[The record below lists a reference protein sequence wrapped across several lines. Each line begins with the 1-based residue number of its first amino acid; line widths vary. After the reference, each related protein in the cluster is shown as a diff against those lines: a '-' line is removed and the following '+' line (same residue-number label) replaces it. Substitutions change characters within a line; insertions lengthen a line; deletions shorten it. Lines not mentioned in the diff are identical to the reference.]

1 MMSATIWIIAENKQ
15 FAAELV
21 GGARDLGGAEAR
33 VSAFVGGDAD
43 ACKELIARGADVA
56 CAMPLPE
63 ACPWEDYAPVLAKR
77 AAEEKPMLL
86 LVGATKRGRDMAA
99 RLAGL
104 LHAPCVSDAKSIVLG
119 SGEMELSRMIY
130 GGMAEKV
137 VVATAPTALAT
148 VSAQSYAPLDA
159 DDARS
164 GVVETLQPEA
174 GAVKVLGRL
183 PRRKDTVN
191 LSAAACVVGVGRGF
205 AEEGELALAKD
216 LAAAMDA
223 EVACSRP
230 IAEFLKW
237 LPEEVYIGISGQS
250 IKPQVYLAVGIS
262 GQAQHTYGVRDAKCI
277 VSVNKDENAPI
288 FQVSD
293 YFIVGDLKEVLPA
306 LKEAFIS
313 YKPQVGERERCN
325 A

>member
-21 GGARDLGGAEAR
+21 GGARDLGGTGAQ
-33 VSAFVGGDAD
+33 VSAFVGGDAE
-43 ACKELIARGADVA
+43 ACKEIITRGADVA

-77 AAEEKPMLL
+77 ATEEKPMLI

-104 LHAPCVSDAKSIVLG
+104 LHAPCVSDAKSIVPG
-119 SGEMELSRMIY
+119 NGEMELSRMVY

-137 VVATAPTALAT
+137 VTTTAPTVLAT
-148 VSAQSYAPLDA
+148 VSAQRYSPLA
-159 DDARS
+159 VDDSRNGAT
-164 GVVETLQPEA
+164 ETLQLEA
-174 GAVKVLGRL
+174 GAVKVLGRM
-183 PRRKDTVN
+183 PKPKGAVN
-191 LSAAACVVGVGRGF
+191 LSAAARVVGVGRGF
-205 AEEGELALAKD
+205 AEEGELAMAKD

-230 IAEFLKW
+230 IAEFFKW
-237 LPEEVYIGISGQS
+237 LPEEVYVGISGQI

-293 YFIVGDLKEVLPA
+293 YFIVGDLNEVLPA
-306 LKEAFIS
+306 LKEAFNS
-313 YKPQVGERERCN
+313 YNPQAGDRESCN